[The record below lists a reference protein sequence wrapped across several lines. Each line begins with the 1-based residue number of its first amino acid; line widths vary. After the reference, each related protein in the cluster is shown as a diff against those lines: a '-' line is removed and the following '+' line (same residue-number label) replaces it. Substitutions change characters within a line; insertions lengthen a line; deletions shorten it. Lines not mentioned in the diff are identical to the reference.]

1 MVEVDIGALV
11 KAVMRGLVGGR
22 GEVVVDVCKAA
33 TTLALIEVLPVRT
46 TYSVVRDTSPC

>member
-22 GEVVVDVCKAA
+22 GEVVVDVCKERRQRH
-33 TTLALIEVLPVRT
+33 LALLRRHCADV
-46 TYSVVRDTSPC
+46 